1 MSLVLRLFNRDASNE
16 VAFQEMI
23 DGTGKDKPGYDKTG
37 SCGEQAKRDG
47 LQYFWVDTWY
57 INRQNNTMRHNTIQ

>member
-16 VAFQEMI
+16 VVFQELI
-23 DGTGKDKPGYDKTG
+23 DGTGKDKPGYDKTR

-47 LQYFWVDTWY
+47 WLA
-57 INRQNNTMRHNTIQ
+57 ILLGRHMLH